1 MTTNLSISICITTQS
16 RKCVTQHPPPL
27 QLPPNT
33 LSTLNKAAVDI
44 ATLATPM
51 AVAEELAMQGMGQ
64 EAVDRKGHRNVIFRV
79 GGDRGGME
87 VVIIM
92 VLEGEGVGEVAV
104 GMVGIQAMVVRV
116 ILRGRSW

>member
-1 MTTNLSISICITTQS
+1 MTTNLGITTQS
-16 RKCVTQHPPPL
+16 RRCVTQHL
-27 QLPPNT
+27 LPTYSLPSI
-33 LSTLNKAAVDI
+33 LSKAAVDI

-64 EAVDRKGHRNVIFRV
+64 EAVDRKGPRNVIFRV

-116 ILRGRSW
+116 ILRGRFY